1 MMTSL
6 LSLLLLLPASRPR
19 PFEAG
24 AIADTLHCQVLA
36 TATGKRR
43 CSVKV
48 PKGRFVQACAPA
60 DAAAGH
66 CDTKGK
72 GQYVAWVAE
81 SEGASCKISKK
92 RTDWAQ
98 KVTLSMGDKVSAG
111 SAACDLY
118 VVLR

>member
-1 MMTSL
+1 MMTFII
-6 LSLLLLLPASRPR
+6 SLLLLPVTHPTQ
-19 PFEAG
+19 FEAG
-24 AIADTLHCQVLA
+24 ASTDTLHCQVKA

-43 CSVKV
+43 CNVKV
-48 PKGRFVQACAPA
+48 PTGRSVQACATA

-66 CDTKGK
+66 CDKKGN
-72 GQYVAWVAE
+72 GQYVAWVAA
-81 SEGASCKISKK
+81 SGGASCKISKK